1 MARSIKLK
9 ASRTP
14 VAASEFMHKGSTERA
29 VGRNGEI
36 NASSKKD
43 LWNQNVKF
51 IQAAARGEVASDA
64 AVQQS
69 QDFSR
74 RNRELLQA
82 AFNDKD
88 SYRLLGEKMAESL
101 YQTANRQGFLR
112 KFLARND
119 VAMGTVP
126 RFPLRTKNVTAVY
139 STSPT
144 QIDSQVTRD
153 KWFYPPEFQI
163 VARPFVPENEI
174 NQSSD
179 DVLQEKYVE
188 ATEAVMVAED
198 RLLYNAAKAVVG
210 LDNELSILA
219 GSLTPFTF
227 AQTLNKVARWGL
239 KTPYVLMASDFMQD
253 IIGNTE
259 FQNAIDPVA
268 RHELLLTGE
277 LGVLYGATVVSDAYR
292 HPEHKVLSQG
302 EFFVFADS
310 VNLGAYSDRNGLQSA
325 PTDIVVEKV
334 PGRGWTIWESFA
346 MTLANSRATAMGYR
360 V

>member
-1 MARSIKLK
+1 MKRSINIK

-14 VAASEFMHKGSTERA
+14 VAASDFKAKGQDTRV
-29 VGRNGEI
+29 VGSNGEI

-43 LWNQNVKF
+43 LWNQNMKF
-51 IQAAARGEVASDA
+51 IQAAASGQVVSDA
-64 AVQQS
+64 TVQSS
-69 QDFSR
+69 QEFNR
-74 RNRELLQA
+74 RNRELLVA

-88 SYRLLGEKMAESL
+88 AYRILGEKMAESL
-101 YQTANRQGFLR
+101 YITCNRQGFLR

-119 VAMGTVP
+119 VQQGTVP
-126 RFPLRTKNVTAVY
+126 RFSMRTKNVTAVY

-144 QIDSQVTRD
+144 QIDSQITRD

-198 RLLYNAAKAVVG
+198 RLLYNASKAVIG
-210 LDNELSILA
+210 LDNELSILS

-227 AQTLNKVARWGL
+227 AQTLNKVQRWGL
-239 KTPYVLMASDFMQD
+239 KAPYVLLATDFFQD
-253 IIGNTE
+253 IIGNSD

-277 LGVLYGATVVSDAYR
+277 LGVMYGATLVSDAYR

-302 EFFVFADS
+302 EFFVYADS

-334 PGRGWTIWESFA
+334 PGRGWAIWESFA
-346 MTLANSRATAMGYR
+346 MTVANSRAVAMGYR

>member
-1 MARSIKLK
+1 MTRSIKIK

-14 VAASEFMHKGSTERA
+14 VAASEFKLPGSNERM
-29 VGRNGEI
+29 VGRNGEV
-36 NASSKKD
+36 NASSRAD
-43 LWNQNVKF
+43 LWNRNMQL
-51 IQAAARGEVASDA
+51 IQAAQSGQVVADSVA
-64 AVQQS
+64 QNS
-69 QDFSR
+69 QDFSK

-82 AFNDKD
+82 AVNDATA
-88 SYRLLGEKMAESL
+88 YRLLGEKMAEAL
-101 YQTANRQGFLR
+101 YMTCNRQGYLR
-112 KFLARND
+112 KFLARQD
-119 VAMGTVP
+119 VQQGTVP
-126 RFPLRTKNVTAVY
+126 RFPIRSKNVTAVY

-144 QIDSQVTRD
+144 QIDSQIVTD

-179 DVLQEKYVE
+179 DVLQQKFVE
-188 ATEAVMVAED
+188 ANEAIMVAED
-198 RLLYNAAKAVVG
+198 RLLYDASKAVVG
-210 LDNELSILA
+210 LDNELSILT

-227 AQTLNKVARWGL
+227 AQTLNKVSRWGL

-253 IIGNTE
+253 IIGNAE
-259 FQNAIDPVA
+259 FQQAIDPVA

-277 LGVLYGATVVSDAYR
+277 LGVLYGATLVSDAYR
-292 HPEHKVLSQG
+292 HPEHKVLNQG

-360 V
+360 I